1 MSVRIKTPLLN
12 RSKVRQFALK
22 MAEQRVHQLTRV
34 GDPFYQRCETNL
46 KAYIRAYIHGLPSKG
61 KTIL

>member
-1 MSVRIKTPLLN
+1 MSLRIKTPLFN

-22 MAEQRVHQLTRV
+22 MAEQRVHKLTRV

-46 KAYIRAYIHGLPSKG
+46 QSYIRCYIHTLPSKG